1 MSALTSNEVQQQLQ
15 LINSKSEQLLKLLEY
30 NIDIDNTDD
39 DLKIDEITQRQVER
53 DQLITAFFKQY
64 SKNEIQNELPLINTM
79 ISLDMSLQSKTEE
92 LKKVFASKI
101 IKIKKGKKSAL
112 TYKKY

>member
-64 SKNEIQNELPLINTM
+64 SKN
-79 ISLDMSLQSKTEE
+79 
-92 LKKVFASKI
+92 
-101 IKIKKGKKSAL
+101 
-112 TYKKY
+112 